1 MDQERLK
8 EELRRHALR
17 VVEKVSADM
26 PPTLRRFGDV
36 EKALKEATEEL
47 GKEWL
52 QSWCDEAKDDSLPPR
67 CPHCGGRMRQKEQ
80 LGKPRRRRGRGG
92 DVTVKRKRWWC
103 GKCGESFFPSGQR
116 GDGRRSGDQP

>member
-80 LGKPRRRRGRGG
+80 LGKQVICRGG

-116 GDGRRSGDQP
+116 GDGRRSGDQS